1 MLGVLKSRLA
11 QSRVSRLV
19 LTLLVIEFLDEWV
32 FGLSEAAWPLIRDEF
47 SLTYTQIGLL
57 TTLPSFLAYFLES
70 FIGILGDVWKRR
82 TLILGGGILFGL
94 CLLGIA
100 ASQSFWPLMLVMI
113 VIHPSSGAFVG
124 LSEATLMDSDPARHE
139 QNMARWTFAGAL
151 GVLTGSI
158 TLAVTVALGWSWR
171 VPFAMLAVVFFA
183 VIVWGWRLNY
193 PQSRVVDEDGEEVG
207 LLDGFRLAFKAM
219 RRPEVVRWLILLE
232 FCNLLLDILLSFLA
246 LYLVDVVQVSE
257 SQAAFGVTIWTG
269 IGLIGDFGLIFLLER
284 VSGLTYL
291 RWSVVIE
298 TCLYGLF
305 LLTPSFEAKLL
316 VLAALGFFNAGWYS
330 ILKGQLYSA
339 MHGQSGAVMAVGTVT
354 GILGSFLPLII
365 GALADTFGL
374 SVAMWALMAGPVV
387 IGLGLPRKAS
397 GFVERAVEE

>member
-1 MLGVLKSRLA
+1 MLGALKSKLTGFRL
-11 QSRVSRLV
+11 SRLV

-32 FGLSEAAWPLIRDEF
+32 FGLSEAAWPLIRDEL
-47 SLTYTQIGLL
+47 SLSYTQIGLL
-57 TTLPSFLAYFLES
+57 TTVPSLLAYILES
-70 FIGILGDVWKRR
+70 FIGVLGDVWKRR
-82 TLILGGGILFGL
+82 TLILGGGMVFGL

-113 VIHPSSGAFVG
+113 VIHPASGAFVG

-158 TLAVTVALGWSWR
+158 TLGVTVALGWSWR

-183 VIVWGWRLNY
+183 VIVWGWRLDY
-193 PQSRVVDEDGEEVG
+193 PQSRMVDDDGEDVG
-207 LLDGFRLAFKAM
+207 LLEGFRLAFKAM
-219 RRPEVVRWLILLE
+219 RRPQVLRWLILLE

-257 SQAAFGVTIWTG
+257 SQAAFGVTVWVG
-269 IGLIGDFGLIFLLER
+269 VGLVGDFALIFLLER

-291 RWSVVIE
+291 RWSVMAE
-298 TCLYGLF
+298 TGLYALF
-305 LLTPSFEAKLL
+305 LIVPSYEAKLL
-316 VLAALGFFNAGWYS
+316 VLAVLGFFNAGWYS

-354 GILGSFLPLII
+354 GMFGSLLPVMI
-365 GALADTFGL
+365 GILADTFGL
-374 SVAMWALMAGPVV
+374 NAAMWALIVGPLV
-387 IGLGLPRKAS
+387 IWVGLPR
-397 GFVERAVEE
+397 GRN